1 MDNSFLHRSKLRA
14 LFRVVH
20 RNDGNTLQYSEWQ
33 IFGHSRIYHQYFL
46 AVHRWRRRGISRRA
60 YHDRETRGRRKKE
73 KKEKKNENQKILTL
87 GPLSPRTFDSSRSLR
102 SSLFDTCSPRHQVHQ
117 ERILDSLPS
126 SRSTS
131 HSKVLSTTVLI
142 FTHNTRF
149 INLHGDHFP
158 YM

>member
-1 MDNSFLHRSKLRA
+1 MTVTRCSTLNGKFSA
-14 LFRVVH
+14 TRVYITSISSPCT
-20 RNDGNTLQYSEWQ
+20 DGDD
-33 IFGHSRIYHQYFL
+33 
-46 AVHRWRRRGISRRA
+46 AK
-60 YHDRETRGRRKKE
+60 YHDGRITTERHAEGEKRKK
-73 KKEKKNENQKILTL
+73 KKKKNENQKILTL